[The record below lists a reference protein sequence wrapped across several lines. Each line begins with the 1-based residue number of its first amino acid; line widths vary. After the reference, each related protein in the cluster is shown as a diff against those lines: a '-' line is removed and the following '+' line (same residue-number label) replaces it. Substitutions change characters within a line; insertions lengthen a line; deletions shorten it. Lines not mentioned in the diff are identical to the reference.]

1 MRLSIAVALLAALA
15 SPALAQTT
23 TPAGPPVPLAD
34 AEALRG
40 PRSLAAHPLST
51 AAVDIDGRLDEA
63 AWAGAEVATGF
74 VQYRPSPGDAASE
87 TTEARVLY
95 DDGAVY
101 VGMRMHETRP
111 EGIQAPLGRRDANVT
126 GDWALVAL
134 GSYNDQRTAFVFALN
149 PAGVQR
155 DMLLY
160 DDVNEDDSWDAVWAG
175 AATRDETGWTA
186 EFRIPL
192 SQLLYPGGLATQDW
206 GLQFSR
212 THVRTGEESFWSPM
226 SPDENG
232 VVSQFGHL
240 RGLRDLRPPRQL
252 EVMPYV
258 ASSLTRAPGDD
269 VDPFYAQNDLDPRV
283 GLDLKYGLTSNL
295 TLTATVNPD
304 FGQVEADPAQVNLGG
319 FELFFEE
326 RRPFFVE
333 GTDAFSMSPRR
344 FFGMN
349 RPTLLYTRRIGRTP
363 QRTDFVPG
371 AVHDAAG
378 DNGTVYT
385 DAPLQSTI
393 LGAAKLSGRVGRFS
407 VGVLNAVTGPE
418 YGSFQA
424 FDGTGARV
432 ADDRALVEPTTNYAA
447 ARARGTFGKTILGV
461 LGTSVLRSTQN
472 DAIAGLLPSQATVLG
487 FDVEHD
493 LGAGWIVNGQL
504 AGSHVSGSAASIER
518 LQTAFPRLYQR
529 PDADHLELD
538 PTRTSL
544 SGWTGEANLLK
555 TSGKWV
561 GSVHATA
568 NSPGFDSNELGFQS
582 RADEYGVGGVLV
594 YQESQGGGPFQRYSG
609 NVFSGARW
617 DFAGNN
623 SATFLG
629 GNANGTFR
637 NFWGFGV
644 NGEVYTAATSNRLT
658 RGGPLAGTPGGWN
671 LNLNGWSDDRKAVS
685 GYAWTGVGGNALGNQ
700 FNGFE
705 TGVEIR
711 PSSSLTLRVGPELYL
726 EHDERQYVGSF
737 DAPGL
742 DATFGRRYVFGQIDQ
757 TTLAMGTRLNWT
769 FTPKLSLQT
778 YLRPFVSR
786 GRYTGF
792 RQMTAPGETDF
803 PVYGQGFGAI
813 EPTFEDGSDVPSGYV
828 VTGADG
834 GTAEFDNPNFTV
846 RALQGNAVMRWEYRP
861 GSALFLVWQQQR
873 NGFARDGA
881 FEFDRDVS
889 GLFRDQATNVFLL
902 KLSYW
907 LG

>member
-1 MRLSIAVALLAALA
+1 MRLSTAVALLTTLA
-15 SPALAQTT
+15 SPAFAQTS
-23 TPAGPPVPLAD
+23 TPPDPPVRLGDAA
-34 AEALRG
+34 AEAG
-40 PRSLAAHPLST
+40 PRSLAAHAFST
-51 AAVDIDGRLDEA
+51 AAVDVDGRLDEA

-74 VQYRPSPGDAASE
+74 VQLRPSPGDAASE
-87 TTEARVLY
+87 RTEARVLY

-101 VGMRMHETRP
+101 VGMRMLDSQP
-111 EGIQAPLGRRDANVT
+111 AGIQAPLGRRDANVT

-134 GSYNDQRTAFVFALN
+134 GSYHDQRTAFVFALN

-175 AATRDETGWTA
+175 AASQDEAGWTA

-192 SQLLYPGGLATQDW
+192 SQLRYPGGQASQDW
-206 GLQFSR
+206 DLQFSR

-226 SPDENG
+226 SPDADG

-385 DAPLQSTI
+385 DAPQQSTI

-407 VGVLNAVTGPE
+407 LGVLNAVTGPE

-424 FDGTGARV
+424 FDGAGNRL

-447 ARARGTFGKTILGV
+447 ARARGTFGNTIVGV
-461 LGTSVLRSTQN
+461 LGTSVLRSTSN
-472 DAIAGLLPSQATVLG
+472 DAIASLLPTQATVVG
-487 FDVEHD
+487 FDVEHA
-493 LGAGWIVNGQL
+493 LGSGWIANGQL
-504 AGSHVSGSAASIER
+504 AGSHVTGSTESIER
-518 LQTAFPRLYQR
+518 LQTAFPRLFQR
-529 PDADHLELD
+529 PDADHVEVD
-538 PTRTSL
+538 STRTSL
-544 SGWTGEANLLK
+544 SGLTGEANLLK
-555 TSGKWV
+555 TSGKWQF
-561 GSVHATA
+561 GGHAMF
-568 NSPGFDSNELGFQS
+568 NSPGFDSNELGYQG
-582 RADEYGVGGVLV
+582 RADEYGTGAVLV
-594 YQESQGGGPFQRYSG
+594 YQESQGGGPFQSWNA
-609 NVFSGARW
+609 NVFSGGRW
-617 DFAGNN
+617 NFDGDRT
-623 SATFLG
+623 ATFVG
-629 GNANGTFR
+629 SNAHGEFR
-637 NFWGFGV
+637 NFWGFNAHAEAWTRAV
-644 NGEVYTAATSNRLT
+644 TDRLT
-658 RGGPLAGTPGGWN
+658 RGGPLAASAGGFAV
-671 LNLNGWSDDRKAVS
+671 NGNVWTDERKPIS
-685 GYAWTGVGGNALGNQ
+685 GYAWTGYNVDELGSRY
-700 FNGFE
+700 NGIEAGIEGRPNSSVSFSI
-705 TGVEIR
+705 GPSLEISR
-711 PSSSLTLRVGPELYL
+711 DP
-726 EHDERQYVGSF
+726 RQYVGGF
-737 DAPGL
+737 DAPEL
-742 DATFGRRYVFGQIDQ
+742 AATFGRRYVFGAIDQ
-757 TTLAMGTRLNWT
+757 TTVSLQARLNWT
-769 FTPKLSLQT
+769 FTPRLSLQV
-778 YLRPFVSR
+778 YARPFVSR
-786 GRYTGF
+786 GHYDTF
-792 RQMTAPGETDF
+792 RQLTEPGQLEL
-803 PVYGQGFGAI
+803 PVFGQGFGAI
-813 EPTFEDGSDVPSGYV
+813 EPVMEDGADVPESYV

-834 GTAEFDNPNFTV
+834 GTAAFDNPNFTV
-846 RALQGNAVMRWEYRP
+846 RALQGNAVLRWEYRP

-873 NGFARDGA
+873 NGYVRDGA

-889 GLFRDQATNVFLL
+889 GLFRDPPTNVFLL